1 MPFAGCQKK
10 LEVDDETKL
19 RQFYDQRL
27 AAEVAGEALGDE
39 FKGYMFK
46 ITGGCDKQVG
56 RPASRWGGVAAGR
69 AGRIHPRHIR
79 SAAAAR
85 RPSAGVAV

>member
-56 RPASRWGGVAAGR
+56 RPCIALGWGGCGTRGSNPSPPHPQRRSSKAA
-69 AGRIHPRHIR
+69 
-79 SAAAAR
+79 
-85 RPSAGVAV
+85 

>member
-1 MPFAGCQKK
+1 
-10 LEVDDETKL
+10 VDDETKL

-56 RPASRWGGVAAGR
+56 RRCTVLGWGVCGTRGSNPSPQQPQR
-69 AGRIHPRHIR
+69 R
-79 SAAAAR
+79 SSR
-85 RPSAGVAV
+85 RPSAGAGV